1 MNNVISAIVAVVA
14 CLIVIGGAVVG
25 IHVVLGQWAIL
36 AWVGGGLLALFA
48 IAQRIN
54 A

>member
-1 MNNVISAIVAVVA
+1 MNNAISFVVAIVS
-14 CLIVIGGAVVG
+14 CLIVIGGAVIG
-25 IHVVLGQWAIL
+25 IHVILGQWAIL
-36 AWVGGGLLALFA
+36 AWAGVGLLVLFA